1 MEIFQHYELGK
12 FGLLQSPYNV
22 VDVPR
27 IEFECDSGLGG
38 RLSPG
43 MLVTASAFGLGD
55 DRYSSLALHADVD
68 LVLPRDCPARGL
80 PDRVAT
86 FLENA
91 GMRFGQSPSVLAR
104 DDDVVGVS
112 QAIFPEGC
120 FALFGAAADDDM
132 RTAGKVFDQF
142 TIDGIAGDVIEGK
155 IPGYTEDFVN
165 GVDALGH
172 TSWPTFVTRC
182 GCAD

>member
-43 MLVTASAFGLGD
+43 MLLT
-55 DRYSSLALHADVD
+55 
-68 LVLPRDCPARGL
+68 
-80 PDRVAT
+80 
-86 FLENA
+86 
-91 GMRFGQSPSVLAR
+91 VLAR
-104 DDDVVGVS
+104 DDDVVGAS